1 MKGFV
6 IVAAASAVL
15 STAAAP
21 VSQQSIAGQARIT
34 GGGTLQIGNE
44 RIRLFG
50 IDVPEI
56 GQSCNDDQGA
66 PYSCGLTSLG
76 ALQRHVGNAPVIC
89 ETVGRDERGD
99 TLARCYTHGEDLN
112 RWMVANGWAIAHRPL
127 TDDYVPAE
135 DLAHH
140 RHAGMWRG
148 AFTLPSQL
156 RTAKR

>member
-1 MKGFV
+1 MKGFI
-6 IVAAASAVL
+6 IVAAVTAVL

-21 VSQQSIAGQARIT
+21 VPQQSIAGQARIAD
-34 GGGTLQIGNE
+34 GGTLQIGNE

-50 IDVPEI
+50 IDAPGI

-76 ALQRHVGNAPVIC
+76 ALQRHIGNDPVTC
-89 ETVGRDERGD
+89 EPVGRDEHGD

-112 RWMVANGWAIAHRPL
+112 RWMVTNGWAIAHRQL
-127 TDDYVPAE
+127 TEDYVQAE
-135 DLAHH
+135 DQAHS

-148 AFTLPSQL
+148 AFALPSQL